1 MLQSTSTIVKRS
13 NIVYI
18 NTGNEYFKARFGV
31 KTYKLS
37 LNGGMTCPNRDG
49 KIDTRGCIF
58 CSTGGSGD
66 FAASSKLSITEQ
78 IEYAKTLVSNKVPK
92 DCKYI
97 AYFQAYTNTYG
108 SVDYLRKIFTE
119 ALKNDDIVALSI
131 ATRPD
136 CIDLEIANLLGELNK
151 IKPIFIELG
160 LQTSNET
167 SAQFIRRGYTN
178 DVFESSVN
186 LLVAHNIEII
196 VHMIIGLPNEDEN
209 DILNTVDYINQFP
222 VKGIKFQLL
231 HILSGTD
238 LCDYYNINKFK
249 IFSLEEYT
257 HILLE
262 CILRL
267 RPDIVI
273 HRMTGDGPKKILVE
287 PKWSSNKKLVL
298 NYINS
303 SLRKKNINQG
313 ENYVT

>member
-1 MLQSTSTIVKRS
+1 M
-13 NIVYI
+13 NI
-18 NTGNEYFKARFGV
+18 NTGNEYFKSRFGV

-58 CSTGGSGD
+58 CSSGGSGD
-66 FAASSKLSITEQ
+66 FAASSKLSILEQ
-78 IEYAKTLVSNKVPK
+78 IDYAKTLVSGKVPK
-92 DCKYI
+92 DVKYI

-108 SVDYLRKIFTE
+108 STDYLRKICTE
-119 ALKNDDIVALSI
+119 AISCNDVVALSI

-136 CIDLEIANLLGELNK
+136 CIDEDIAKLLGELGK
-151 IKPIFIELG
+151 IKPIFVELG
-160 LQTSNET
+160 LQTSKEE
-167 SAQFIRRGYTN
+167 SAIFIRRGYTN
-178 DVFESSVN
+178 QVFEDAVA
-186 LLVAHNIEII
+186 LLASYNIEVI
-196 VHMIIGLPNEDEN
+196 VHMIIGLPDETEN
-209 DILNTVDYINQFP
+209 DILETVDYINKFP

-231 HILSGTD
+231 HILSDTD
-238 LCDYYNINKFK
+238 LCEYYNNNKFR

-273 HRMTGDGPKKILVE
+273 HRMTGDGPKKLLVE
-287 PKWSSNKKLVL
+287 PKWSGNKKMVL

-303 SLRKKNINQG
+303 ALRQRNITQG